1 MVPAS
6 PVACGA
12 ELVSEPISPEL
23 VLVDPELAR
32 RERARALQRANS
44 EALAGAA
51 VGRQEALGTQT
62 LAREPPQRHHR
73 RWLVRGSVSRF
84 ALFALCLIGLMALG
98 VFVALRLHGERG
110 NPRTLALPQVTR
122 HNRSIGSVAG
132 SASGSRATSLPLGSS
147 TAPRRQEATPKQQRS
162 GSRRT
167 PGPAVKR
174 GKQRKAP
181 TPKRGAAR
189 AGAKLPIETR
199 ASVERKLLALV
210 IQSPAGKLPPS
221 LIDRKTGLAK
231 NNLQAICR
239 HTSNSRSFHCVVK
252 SAVKPSDGRVYVSYQ
267 PTHDGRG
274 RFTWSHRSG

>member
-1 MVPAS
+1 M
-6 PVACGA
+6 
-12 ELVSEPISPEL
+12 VSEPISPEL